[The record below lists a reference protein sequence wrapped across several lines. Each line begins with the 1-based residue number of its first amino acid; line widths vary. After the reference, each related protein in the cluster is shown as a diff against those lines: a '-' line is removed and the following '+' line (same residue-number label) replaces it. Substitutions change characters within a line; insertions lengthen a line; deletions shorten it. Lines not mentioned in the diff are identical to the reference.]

1 MKGYLVR
8 VGIDL
13 TAKSGGWV
21 APIDP
26 QTHEFAY
33 VPIVEDETK
42 GKKRIRSGYEI
53 SYGDQFVGPCQ
64 KLGKEFPPKL
74 LNNKYAHLD
83 PDFRYLTYGDEGN
96 KGAQL
101 KDLVEGDILA
111 FWAGLSLAK
120 ARPREVVY
128 ALIGLYVVAQK
139 PVYAKDIDPKDWHRN
154 AHTRRHFLEDDI
166 VVLTKHDGTSG
177 RLERCIRIGG
187 YRDNDYRLD
196 RDIWDAWGGLRG
208 GDRIRQGPHRS
219 FCFPERFY
227 EWFRKQKIPLLEK
240 NNVP

>member
-13 TAKSGGWV
+13 TRESGKWI
-21 APIDP
+21 APVDP
-26 QTHEFAY
+26 QTYEFAY
-33 VPIVEDETK
+33 VPIIENETK

-53 SYGDQFVGPCQ
+53 SYDQFVGPCQ
-64 KLGKEFPPKL
+64 KLSKELPSEFR
-74 LNNKYAHLD
+74 NKCAHLD
-83 PDFRYLTYGDEGN
+83 PDFQYLTYGDEGN

-101 KDLVEGDILA
+101 ENLVEGDILA
-111 FWAGLSLAK
+111 FWAGLSLPK
-120 ARPREVVY
+120 ARPRELIY

-166 VVLTKHDGTSG
+166 VVFGKHDGTSG

-196 RDIWDAWGGLRG
+196 RDIWDAWGGLQG
-208 GDRIRQGPHRS
+208 GDRIRRGPHRS
-219 FCFPERFY
+219 FCLLERFY
-227 EWFRKQKIPLLEK
+227 EWFRKQKIPLVEK
-240 NNVP
+240 NNLP